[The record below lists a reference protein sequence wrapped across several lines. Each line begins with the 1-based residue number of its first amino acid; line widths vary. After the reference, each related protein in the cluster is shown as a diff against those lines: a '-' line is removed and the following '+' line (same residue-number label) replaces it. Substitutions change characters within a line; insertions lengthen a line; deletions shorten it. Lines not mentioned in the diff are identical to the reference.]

1 MSGLYEH
8 SVRALLR
15 AYKLTL
21 SPYVGQ
27 ACRFRPT
34 CSEYMAEALIVHGPA
49 TGLVMGVKRIC
60 RCRPGGGSGLD
71 PVPSKGARKETE
83 RG

>member
-1 MSGLYEH
+1 MSSLYEH
-8 SVRALLR
+8 SVRGLLR

-27 ACRFRPT
+27 ACRYRPT

-49 TGLVMGVKRIC
+49 TGFAMGVKRIC
-60 RCRPGGGSGLD
+60 RCHPGGGSGFD
-71 PVPSKGARKETE
+71 PVPEKAPEERKV
-83 RG
+83 